1 MSSALPPVTIAM
13 PVYNGEDYI
22 ARSLTAI
29 QNQEYGDFELLIRDN
44 ASSDGTEE
52 IAREFALSDSRIRVT
67 RNEQN
72 IGGARNSN
80 ALLNDA
86 AAPLIM
92 WAYHDDEPHPLLIKD
107 SVDRLS
113 DAGPSAVVAY
123 PRVNLID
130 ENSNVVGQHEDGD
143 LDLGQSSAHE
153 RIRVLFRRK
162 VAQIQFGLMR
172 TNVVREFGGVSVS
185 TGGEFIMPASL
196 ALRGRCLLSSTDA
209 KRLSIRQHLDR
220 SGGHRNSEA
229 AWVDP
234 SRPNVPFPYSRSI
247 TLMLTAVA
255 RAPLSMSER
264 RRCFRAVL
272 QNWVAP
278 QLRSVAGD
286 VARLPWDAGWIT
298 RH

>member
-130 ENSNVVGQHEDGD
+130 ENSNIVGQHEDGD